1 MTKFSIAALAA
12 VVVAGIAPAQ
22 AESLKCDEGVKSF
35 FERLQLNGSA
45 MTSRGD
51 KLADVMRR
59 TVRAYDA
66 CKAAIGVMET
76 RTSIGQSLLKS
87 MREAA

>member
-1 MTKFSIAALAA
+1 MNKSLLAA
-12 VVVAGIAPAQ
+12 FTVLAIAGAAPAH
-22 AESLKCDEGVKSF
+22 ADSLKCDDGVKKF

-51 KLADVMRR
+51 QLADIMRK

-66 CKAAIGVMET
+66 CKSGDDI
-76 RTSIGQSLLKS
+76 SLRGLWDQIEKDHKKS
-87 MREAA
+87 